1 MGELISLSMQVLA
14 GIVPR
19 HFGQSE
25 VFERLIALLRN
36 PDKELGGACSVHMC
50 SISFLE
56 GFHQNYICS
65 PCISACDVLQI
76 LKLTGDFID
85 QSSIRWEVTWQL

>member
-1 MGELISLSMQVLA
+1 MGELISLSSAMQVLA

-36 PDKELGGACSVHMC
+36 PDKELGRACSVHMC

-56 GFHQNYICS
+56 KDFTKTIF
-65 PCISACDVLQI
+65 VL
-76 LKLTGDFID
+76 FA
-85 QSSIRWEVTWQL
+85 SQLVMSCKF